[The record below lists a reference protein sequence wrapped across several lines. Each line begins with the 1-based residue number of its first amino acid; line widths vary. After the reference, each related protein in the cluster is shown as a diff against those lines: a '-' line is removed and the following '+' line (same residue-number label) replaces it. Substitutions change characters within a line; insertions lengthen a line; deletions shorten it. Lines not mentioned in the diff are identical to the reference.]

1 MYVYMF
7 MGYKIYAY
15 EVYFQEKSS
24 VLISLYNYS
33 MYLEMFTYFL
43 FTWYYFPSLQGRS
56 MGICMFEKS
65 HSDPENHS

>member
-7 MGYKIYAY
+7 MGYKIYTY

-43 FTWYYFPSLQGRS
+43 FT
-56 MGICMFEKS
+56 
-65 HSDPENHS
+65 